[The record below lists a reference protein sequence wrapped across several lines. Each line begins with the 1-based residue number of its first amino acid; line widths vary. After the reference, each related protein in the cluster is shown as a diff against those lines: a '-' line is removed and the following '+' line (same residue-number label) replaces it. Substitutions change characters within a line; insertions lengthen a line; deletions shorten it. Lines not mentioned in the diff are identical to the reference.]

1 MYNALPMLICEH
13 DNYNNF
19 YWILT
24 IVKYV
29 LRGVKISVEFVNGQS
44 GSKWVGVVG
53 EEKIPF
59 PITQLLLKIEKKF
72 QLVELSSIYAEKLLH
87 LKFFDC
93 YNCLEVMG

>member
-1 MYNALPMLICEH
+1 MYNALPMLTCEH
-13 DNYNNF
+13 DNYNNL

-29 LRGVKISVEFVNGQS
+29 LRGAKNSVEFVDGQS
-44 GSKWVGVVG
+44 GSKGVGVVG
-53 EEKIPF
+53 EGKFPF

-72 QLVELSSIYAEKLLH
+72 QLVELLSIYAEKLLF
-87 LKFFDC
+87 LKFFDS

>member
-1 MYNALPMLICEH
+1 MLTCEH
-13 DNYNNF
+13 DYYISF

-29 LRGVKISVEFVNGQS
+29 LRGVKILVEFVGGRS
-44 GSKWVGVVG
+44 SSKGVGMVG
-53 EEKIPF
+53 EGKVPF

-72 QLVELSSIYAEKLLH
+72 QLVELLSIHAEKLLY
-87 LKFFDC
+87 LKFFDS